1 MRKLLALALGL
12 GLLSLPGLMSVAA
25 KAQSSY
31 ASPPPAYTQGAGSPY
46 TTGAL
51 KRKKHAVVRH
61 KQKTSIR
68 HRRVKRAQ

>member
-1 MRKLLALALGL
+1 MRKVLVLALGL

-31 ASPPPAYTQGAGSPY
+31 ASPPPAYTRDAGSPY

-51 KRKKHAVVRH
+51 KRSKHAKRSH
-61 KQKTSIR
+61 TRTTS
-68 HRRVKRAQ
+68 KRTKKVGKR